1 MTLPTATAALWRLA
15 GTVSRPFA
23 SAPIFPPLR
32 PGVVWVM
39 SGISPH
45 PGCASTRCP
54 TSTSSLSIWLLLPAS
69 RRCASTEAEA
79 ARDVLDGRSGE
90 TELCAD
96 YGQRPPWRR
105 PALPA
110 GGGGGAPAGS
120 LGR

>member
-1 MTLPTATAALWRLA
+1 MPLPTAAAALLRTAWRA
-15 GTVSRPFA
+15 ARPFA
-23 SAPIFPPLR
+23 SAPIFPPPR

-96 YGQRPPWRR
+96 CGQRPPCRRR
-105 PALPA
+105 PYQPE
-110 GGGGGAPAGS
+110 GDEDAPAGS
-120 LGR
+120 LS